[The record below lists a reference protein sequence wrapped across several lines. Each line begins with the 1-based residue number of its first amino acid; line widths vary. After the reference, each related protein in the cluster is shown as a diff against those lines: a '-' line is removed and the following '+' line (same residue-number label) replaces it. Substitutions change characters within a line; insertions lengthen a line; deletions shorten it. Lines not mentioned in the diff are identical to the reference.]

1 MNYVD
6 TKGLGA
12 LARDIRKKAG
22 LSQAEV
28 ALRIGSSQPN
38 VSAAER
44 GCDTRYVTVA
54 INIIEQ
60 IGGKKLIGPYYQ
72 VLDAPEQE

>member
-1 MNYVD
+1 MKYVD
-6 TKGLGA
+6 MQGLGA

-38 VSAAER
+38 ISAAER
-44 GCDTRYVTVA
+44 GCDSRYMSVA

-60 IGGKKLIGPYYQ
+60 IGSKKLIGPYYQ
-72 VLDAPEQE
+72 VLDVTEQE

>member
-1 MNYVD
+1 MDYLD
-6 TKGLGA
+6 IQGLGA
-12 LARDIRKKAG
+12 LARAIRKKAG

-38 VSAAER
+38 VSAAEK
-44 GCDTRYVTVA
+44 GCDTRYITVA

-60 IGGKKLIGPYYQ
+60 VGGKKLIGPYYQ
-72 VLDAPEQE
+72 VLDISGQE

>member
-1 MNYVD
+1 MDYLNI
-6 TKGLGA
+6 KELGT
-12 LARDIRKKAG
+12 LARDIRKKAR

-28 ALRIGSSQPN
+28 ASRIGSSQPN
-38 VSAAER
+38 VSAAEK
-44 GCDTRYVTVA
+44 GSDTRYISVA

-72 VLDAPEQE
+72 VLDVSEQE

>member
-1 MNYVD
+1 MKYVD
-6 TKGLGA
+6 MKGLGA
-12 LARDIRKKAG
+12 LARDVRKKAG

-28 ALRIGSSQPN
+28 ALKIGSSQPN

-44 GCDTRYVTVA
+44 GCDSRYISVA

-60 IGGKKLIGPYYQ
+60 IGGKKLTGPYYQ
-72 VLDAPEQE
+72 VLEVNEQE

>member
-1 MNYVD
+1 MRYLD
-6 TKGLGA
+6 MKGLGA
-12 LARDIRKKAG
+12 LARDIRKQAG

-38 VSAAER
+38 VSAAEN
-44 GCDTRYVTVA
+44 GCDTRYINVA

-72 VLDAPEQE
+72 VLDVSGQE